1 MSKTPK
7 RRATLASVVIG
18 LWLGGLAFLGKK
30 ELFRP
35 HMDKLADAGLRVA
48 PGASYFAVLQQGQQ
62 IGFAS
67 STIDTTDGGISVHD
81 YLVADLPVAGRSRT
95 APRRARK
102 WTSRASCA

>member
-1 MSKTPK
+1 MSGSPK

-18 LWLGGLAFLGKK
+18 LWLGGLAFLGKR
-30 ELFRP
+30 ELLRP

-67 STIDTTDGGISVHD
+67 STVDTTPTPQPSIISA
-81 YLVADLPVAGRSRT
+81 LTENPFQNR
-95 APRRARK
+95 
-102 WTSRASCA
+102 